1 MTRGSGRGG
10 RRFESPAVRAA
21 AAVLMMA
28 WFAPVAGCE
37 ARVAASTADEFLAFD
52 RDFADFE
59 SWTRFERDAALP
71 STHPDAY
78 SLVYVNTLPPEG
90 SAEFPQ
96 GTIIVRVT
104 PVGSVETWVAHA
116 MVKRGGDY
124 NADVAP
130 GWEFFDLHLVADGPA
145 HVPHIAW
152 RGAQTPSGDGYMG
165 PDGGSALSCGHCH
178 GLGGRSNDSVL
189 GDELVLHAF

>member
-1 MTRGSGRGG
+1 MG
-10 RRFESPAVRAA
+10 AARASIV
-21 AAVLMMA
+21 VLMLVM
-28 WFAPVAGCE
+28 FASLMFGCDTGE
-37 ARVAASTADEFLAFD
+37 PLATGDQFLAFD

-78 SLVYVNTLPPEG
+78 SLVYVNALPPAG
-90 SAEFPQ
+90 STTFPQ
-96 GTIIVRVT
+96 GTIIVRVA
-104 PVGSVETWVAHA
+104 PVGSIDTWVAHA

-130 GWEFFDLHLVADGPA
+130 GWEFFDLHLVADGSA
-145 HVPHIAW
+145 RVPHIAW

-178 GLGGRSNDSVL
+178 GLGGGSNDSVL
-189 GDELVLHAF
+189 GDELALHSL